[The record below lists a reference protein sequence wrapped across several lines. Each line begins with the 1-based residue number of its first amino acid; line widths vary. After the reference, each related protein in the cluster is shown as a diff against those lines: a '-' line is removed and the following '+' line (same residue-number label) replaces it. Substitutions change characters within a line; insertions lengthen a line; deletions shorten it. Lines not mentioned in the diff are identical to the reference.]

1 MNAFATL
8 RRSLLLSAALLTL
21 LPPLPVRAAADIAAS
36 PATAH
41 PLAVGARV
49 PDAAIKAMDGTDASL
64 ATLLAGKPT
73 VLIVFRG
80 GWCPYCTQHLAEL
93 AEAEPKLMELG
104 FQIVALSTDQPKN
117 IRFLTEE
124 KHLPYRL
131 FSDRDMHASSAL
143 GLAYRIDAAMQKKYA
158 EWGIDLPAIP
168 GDAAARWLP
177 VPAAFVI
184 ARDGTVRFAHAD
196 PDYKV
201 RVSGEKLLAAARDA
215 AR

>member
-1 MNAFATL
+1 MKTSAL
-8 RRSLLLSAALLTL
+8 SRRLLAASALLLAFSFPCLAH
-21 LPPLPVRAAADIAAS
+21 AAADLAAS
-36 PATAH
+36 PNAAH

-49 PDAAIKAMDGTDASL
+49 PDATVKTMDGANASL
-64 ATLLAGKPT
+64 AALLGGQPT

-80 GWCPYCTQHLAEL
+80 GWCPYCTQHMAEL

-117 IRFLTEE
+117 IRFLTQE

-131 FSDRDMHASSAL
+131 LSDRDMQASRAL
-143 GLAYRIDAAMQKKYA
+143 GLAYRVDAGMQKKYA
-158 EWGIDLPAIP
+158 EWNIDLPAVP

-184 ARDGTVRFAHAD
+184 ARDGTVRFVHAD

-215 AR
+215 VR

>member
-1 MNAFATL
+1 MNIFATL
-8 RRSLLLSAALLTL
+8 RRSLFLSASLLTL
-21 LPPLPVRAAADIAAS
+21 LLPTTVRAAGDIAAS

-41 PLAVGARV
+41 PLTVGARV
-49 PDAAIKAMDGTDASL
+49 PDAAVKTTEGADASL
-64 ATLLAGKPT
+64 ATMLAGKPT

-80 GWCPYCTQHLAEL
+80 GWCPYCTQHMAEL

-131 FSDRDMHASSAL
+131 FSDRDMRASRAL
-143 GLAYRIDAAMQKKYA
+143 GLAYRVDSAMQKKYA
-158 EWGIDLPAIP
+158 EWNIDLPAIP
-168 GDAAARWLP
+168 GEAEARWLP

-184 ARDGTVRFAHAD
+184 ARDGTVRFVHAD

-201 RVSGEKLLAAARDA
+201 RVSGEKLLAAAREA
-215 AR
+215 TR